1 VATLVARSLPPTEIV
16 AAVAEELGRLVSI
29 DGTRILRYEA
39 DGTATVI
46 AGWSESVEVPPK
58 LEVGAR
64 LALEGESVSTRVFRT
79 GRPARIDNYASSA
92 GPLSEPLR
100 GAGVRS
106 AVGVPIIVEG
116 RLWGVMAAG
125 STKPEPLPSG
135 MELRL
140 AEFTELVATAIANAE
155 SRAEL
160 TASRARIVAASD
172 EARRRIERD
181 LHDGAQQ
188 RLVSLCLE
196 LRAAEGRLPPELSGD
211 LSRVAEDIAR
221 VLDDLREIS
230 RGIHP
235 AILAEG
241 GLEPG
246 AEDARAPCTD
256 PGRGRRPSRDEAA
269 GADRGGGVLR
279 RLRGAQERGQT
290 RAGLCR
296 TLTLEEQAGAFQ
308 LSIRDDG
315 IGGAD
320 PKKGSGLTGLHD
332 RVEALGGS
340 IELSSAV
347 GEGTLIVVEFP
358 LRPGATVPTTV
369 LDTVRG
375 RST

>member
-246 AEDARAPCTD
+246 AEDARALHRSRSRSTSEPR
-256 PGRGRRPSRDEAA
+256 RGCRSRSRWRRTTSPKRRSGTRPDTRRP
-269 GADRGGGVLR
+269 
-279 RLRGAQERGQT
+279 
-290 RAGLCR
+290 
-296 TLTLEEQAGAFQ
+296 
-308 LSIRDDG
+308 LSYAHP
-315 IGGAD
+315 GGASRGV
-320 PKKGSGLTGLHD
+320 P
-332 RVEALGGS
+332 ALDS
-340 IELSSAV
+340 
-347 GEGTLIVVEFP
+347 
-358 LRPGATVPTTV
+358 R
-369 LDTVRG
+369 
-375 RST
+375 